1 MHIILFRYSAR
12 VVMLNH
18 LFKTNSIV
26 IVPKSQEQKYITFE
40 AEGNPLPNVIFIEDY
55 TLPNIILEI
64 RKIEKSRM
72 IESITTLSEEDM
84 DWVGLLHDHFV
95 KGNSRFASNSMF
107 KDKYL
112 MRSLLI
118 DKVKQ
123 PYFRLLESQDD
134 YEKFWL
140 QITGN
145 TAIVKP
151 RYGAGSE
158 EVFKINRGD
167 KISVKYFSGKY
178 LIEDFISLS
187 RMMTCDGYAFG
198 AKVCRFFSHEY
209 EELLLDSLNTTK
221 EIVVRTNK
229 LYSTKI
235 SLIEK
240 VYEECIKVLSEFS
253 VEGELTPFHFEWFY
267 SEQTEELLFCE
278 VGKRFGGAEIP
289 KLIKYSFNID
299 ILKEYWEALIEGD
312 KGRYVDGAK
321 SLSIPVKISTTYSP
335 YRKEGTLVSVPKQ
348 EEFDWTENT
357 YIFVKPG
364 EKTENAQSIVENNF
378 MSQFTSKDESDYQE
392 NLKKIR
398 ALTNKFL
405 YER

>member
-26 IVPKSQEQKYITFE
+26 IVRKSQEQKYITFE

-187 RMMTCDGYAFG
+187 RMMTCDGW
-198 AKVCRFFSHEY
+198 S
-209 EELLLDSLNTTK
+209 
-221 EIVVRTNK
+221 
-229 LYSTKI
+229 
-235 SLIEK
+235 
-240 VYEECIKVLSEFS
+240 
-253 VEGELTPFHFEWFY
+253 
-267 SEQTEELLFCE
+267 
-278 VGKRFGGAEIP
+278 
-289 KLIKYSFNID
+289 
-299 ILKEYWEALIEGD
+299 
-312 KGRYVDGAK
+312 K
-321 SLSIPVKISTTYSP
+321 SL
-335 YRKEGTLVSVPKQ
+335 
-348 EEFDWTENT
+348 
-357 YIFVKPG
+357 
-364 EKTENAQSIVENNF
+364 
-378 MSQFTSKDESDYQE
+378 
-392 NLKKIR
+392 
-398 ALTNKFL
+398 
-405 YER
+405 